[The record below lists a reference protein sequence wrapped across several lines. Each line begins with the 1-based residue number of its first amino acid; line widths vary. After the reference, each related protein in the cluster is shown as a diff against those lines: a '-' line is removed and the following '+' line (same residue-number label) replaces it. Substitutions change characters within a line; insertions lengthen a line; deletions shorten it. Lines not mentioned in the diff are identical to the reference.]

1 MEEKQVFYYKFGY
14 VNFWGFLNLL
24 LLVMLAHC
32 LIRWPCLIFWWQTQV
47 LLGLFI
53 ISSAAWVYKHLCKQV
68 MAVITPESIK
78 IDHCNPLK
86 WKDIRFAE
94 ERIVHCMGMRRKV
107 IVLVPVDNLDY
118 KYNFLQKHNGEFTPF
133 SIPLYGILSKE
144 DEDKIRTIVAKK
156 VPLKIL

>member
-1 MEEKQVFYYKFGY
+1 M
-14 VNFWGFLNLL
+14 
-24 LLVMLAHC
+24 
-32 LIRWPCLIFWWQTQV
+32 
-47 LLGLFI
+47 
-53 ISSAAWVYKHLCKQV
+53 
-68 MAVITPESIK
+68 ITPESIK
-78 IDHCNPLK
+78 IDHCNPLN

-133 SIPLYGILSKE
+133 SIPLYGILSKD
-144 DEDKIRTIVAKK
+144 DEDKIRNIVAKK